1 MKRVLL
7 TGAALLMLASGSAM
21 AADLARPAPPPPV
34 AAPAYIPPPVVPAF
48 TWTGLYVG
56 LDGGYGFGTS
66 RGASINAAGNNVFGY
81 DFNVT
86 GPLAGGF
93 VGAQYQWSWVV
104 VGLEADWQ
112 WADLTGNS
120 GTLTG
125 GGLTAT
131 ISSTVKSY
139 GSARARLG
147 YAMDHWLLYGTAGWA
162 WGDWTTSYTRTGS
175 APFTNS
181 AASKGAW
188 TAGAGIEYAFTN
200 YLTGRIEYRY
210 TYLGHDSYIDVT
222 SNTGDGGNKVTISDV
237 RAGLAFK
244 FW

>member
-1 MKRVLL
+1 MV
-7 TGAALLMLASGSAM
+7 
-21 AADLARPAPPPPV
+21 PV
-34 AAPAYIPPPVVPAF
+34 F
-48 TWTGLYVG
+48 SWTGLYVG

-66 RGASINAAGNNVFGY
+66 DGASINALGQNVIGY
-81 DFNVT
+81 SYNVT

-93 VGAQYQWSWVV
+93 VGANYQWGFLV

-120 GTLTG
+120 GALSV
-125 GGLTAT
+125 LNAT
-131 ISSTVKSY
+131 ISSKVKSY
-139 GSARARLG
+139 GSARGRVG

-162 WGDWTTSYTRTGS
+162 WGDWTTSYTRS
-175 APFTNS
+175 DISPFTNS
-181 AASKGAW
+181 ATSHGAW

-200 YLTGRIEYRY
+200 YLTGRVEYRY
-210 TYLGHDSYIDVT
+210 THLGSSSYIDVP
-222 SNTGDGGNKVTISDV
+222 SNSGDGGNKVTISDV